1 MYFLNNYFA
10 RSGIRGIRRRHYEK
24 KDKDLIEANKDAR
37 ILVILHLFYP
47 QSWKEIREYLMNLGP
62 YNWDLCITFP
72 PFVKDKLDYDDIK
85 SLNPNTVFFE
95 TENAGYDIG
104 PFLKAL
110 KKVDLS
116 KYDIVIKAQS
126 KGVRRKKI
134 FIYGELFIGRGWFL
148 NLFEGILG
156 ASIVHKEIDALM
168 HGGKY
173 AVSGAKNLYVNDPL
187 HKENMTVRRLAA
199 MGRPIKPGYRFFAGT
214 CFASTTAGMEL
225 IRDLDYTDE
234 EFAMIP
240 SSRGLSL
247 GHLMERYLIY
257 PALEKGAKVCLND
270 VCKVRRF
277 FKKPMVAVF
286 KHYSSVRLF
295 DLPYVYDDEYFFWK
309 LDNKNVKYKV
319 KKLRLG
325 DLRYK
330 LDPQTDAIKLEQ
342 CVPYRYMTGDKE
354 CYKEYQRIHE
364 EKGFAAM
371 TTERFDKLIESMDKG
386 GYDPKSIIMVNYY
399 NVIKDGQHRAC
410 YLASKFGLDHEV
422 DVLEV
427 DVLTK
432 ATLIRQFIP
441 KGILMKR
448 FNKQNHLE

>member
-1 MYFLNNYFA
+1 M
-10 RSGIRGIRRRHYEK
+10 
-24 KDKDLIEANKDAR
+24 
-37 ILVILHLFYP
+37 
-47 QSWKEIREYLMNLGP
+47 
-62 YNWDLCITFP
+62 
-72 PFVKDKLDYDDIK
+72 
-85 SLNPNTVFFE
+85 
-95 TENAGYDIG
+95 
-104 PFLKAL
+104 
-110 KKVDLS
+110 
-116 KYDIVIKAQS
+116 
-126 KGVRRKKI
+126 
-134 FIYGELFIGRGWFL
+134 
-148 NLFEGILG
+148 
-156 ASIVHKEIDALM
+156 
-168 HGGKY
+168 
-173 AVSGAKNLYVNDPL
+173 
-187 HKENMTVRRLAA
+187 
-199 MGRPIKPGYRFFAGT
+199 
-214 CFASTTAGMEL
+214 
-225 IRDLDYTDE
+225 
-234 EFAMIP
+234 
-240 SSRGLSL
+240 
-247 GHLMERYLIY
+247 
-257 PALEKGAKVCLND
+257 
-270 VCKVRRF
+270 RRF

-330 LDPQTDAIKLEQ
+330 LDPKTDAIKLEQ